1 MGSTCAIRIFEGVGF
16 VSGFTNS
23 STVTAMSQ
31 DGNVVI
37 GYSEGATYAQRRAFK
52 WSNGMLSPLT
62 TATFSSTEAHGLN
75 RTGSVIVGSSF
86 SSTYNTNIA
95 TVWQGTTTTTRL
107 GAVGNYTSTAYG
119 TNDSGSI
126 IVGEIQF
133 DEDISLVRWVSGG
146 AYVEAAMGAGISPS
160 PEWVYVKAV
169 SADASVV
176 VGYCSDDPLGGYRWT
191 AATGLLLLP
200 NSDVAFGLTP
210 DGAIAVGRSRDSRM
224 AVKWTGMQNPVSL
237 GIAGAGYAA
246 NADATLIVGSTAA
259 GEAFIWDATH
269 GARTLATVL
278 TSVGADLTGWTLSD
292 AKAISSDGKVIAG
305 NGSHNGVSE
314 GWIARLP

>member
-37 GYSEGATYAQRRAFK
+37 GYSDGATYTQRRGFK
-52 WSNGMLSPLT
+52 WSNGVLSPLIV
-62 TATFSSTEAHGLN
+62 ANFNSTEAHGLN
-75 RTGSVIVGSSF
+75 STGSIIVGSSF
-86 SSTYNTNIA
+86 SDTYNTHIA

-107 GAVGNYTSTAYG
+107 GAVGSYTSTAFG

-126 IVGEIQF
+126 IVGEIQIE
-133 DEDISLVRWVSGG
+133 DDISLVRWVSGG
-146 AYVEAAMGAGISPS
+146 AYVEAAMGAGISHS
-160 PEWVYVKAV
+160 PDWVYVNAV

-200 NSDVAFGLTP
+200 NSDRAYGLTP
-210 DGAIAVGRSRDSRM
+210 DGAIAVGRSRDSGM
-224 AVKWTGMQNPVSL
+224 ACKWTGLQNPVSL

-246 NADATLIVGSTAA
+246 NTNATVIVGRTAA

-269 GARTLATVL
+269 GARMLATVL
-278 TSVGADLTGWTLSD
+278 TSVGADLTGWTLYD
-292 AKAISSDGKVIAG
+292 AKAISGDGKVIAG
-305 NGSHNGVSE
+305 NGSHNGVSQ